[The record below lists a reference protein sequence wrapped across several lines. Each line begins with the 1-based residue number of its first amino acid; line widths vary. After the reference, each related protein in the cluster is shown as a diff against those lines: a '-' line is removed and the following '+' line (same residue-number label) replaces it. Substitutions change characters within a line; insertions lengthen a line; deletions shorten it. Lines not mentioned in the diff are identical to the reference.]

1 MVMQFRTQVLEG
13 TFMRFDCVGCKRPF
27 IVEMDLLY
35 TDFDGRLLIDVFSR
49 ARRDEAARCE
59 ALVDETYETVFVR
72 EPPATVRAVL
82 GEFTR
87 RIVFGYEELREK
99 VVCFSAGLD
108 DRILE
113 AVKLMLKQADRS
125 LVQRLSLQAVDD
137 ESLWL
142 ARVGVQGPLLRV
154 PKEVY
159 AEAAGDVTRIAS
171 LLPGLW
177 TGHYV
182 CVEKCLI
189 A

>member
-1 MVMQFRTQVLEG
+1 
-13 TFMRFDCVGCKRPF
+13 
-27 IVEMDLLY
+27 
-35 TDFDGRLLIDVFSR
+35 
-49 ARRDEAARCE
+49 
-59 ALVDETYETVFVR
+59 
-72 EPPATVRAVL
+72 
-82 GEFTR
+82 
-87 RIVFGYEELREK
+87 
-99 VVCFSAGLD
+99 
-108 DRILE
+108 
-113 AVKLMLKQADRS
+113 MLKQADRS